1 MPHEPVLATVVG
13 SYPIPGWLEFA
24 GSHLEPFG
32 PRDLDE
38 LWDDAVT
45 VAVMDQARAGLT
57 VITDGEQTRTD
68 FNLSF
73 YTFLSGVELNRIA
86 PRRFGPPGH
95 DQRPVHRLTGVLS
108 APAGLGVVNEF
119 HRLQRLAPAGCRLK
133 TSVPGPY
140 TLAGRLAP
148 NDQYP
153 DRHAITE
160 ALIPI
165 VRQELADLVAAGCS
179 VITVDEP
186 SMSCYADGEDRRW
199 LVDAFNRTVEPVRG
213 RCYLGTHLCFGNYR
227 GRAAARRRY
236 SVMFP
241 DFLDLH
247 VDEVHLEMA
256 NREFAELELAS
267 AASRKMDVGIGVVDV
282 KNSYVETAADI
293 EERVRACLRYVP
305 ADRLSVSPD
314 CGLSQTPRW
323 AAFGKLQ
330 SLVQGAARVRTK
342 L

>member
-1 MPHEPVLATVVG
+1 MLGERELLQLIEAND
-13 SYPIPGWLEFA
+13 YP
-24 GSHLEPFG
+24 
-32 PRDLDE
+32 
-38 LWDDAVT
+38 
-45 VAVMDQARAGLT
+45 ARL
-57 VITDGEQTRTD
+57 
-68 FNLSF
+68 
-73 YTFLSGVELNRIA
+73 VE
-86 PRRFGPPGH
+86 
-95 DQRPVHRLTGVLS
+95 V
-108 APAGLGVVNEF
+108 GVVWVEVETTDAQTN
-119 HRLQRLAPAGCRLK
+119 
-133 TSVPGPY
+133 SV
-140 TLAGRLAP
+140 R
-148 NDQYP
+148 
-153 DRHAITE
+153 RE
-160 ALIPI
+160 
-165 VRQELADLVAAGCS
+165 RMCKSMFADLVAAGCS

-186 SMSCYADGEDRRW
+186 SMSCYADREDRRW

-213 RCYLGTHLCFGNYR
+213 HCYLGTHLCFGNYR

-256 NREFAELELAS
+256 SREFAELELAS

-293 EERVRACLRYVP
+293 EERIRGCLRHVP

-330 SLVQGAARVRTK
+330 SLVQGAARVRAG

>member
-1 MPHEPVLATVVG
+1 MPHEPVLATVIG
-13 SYPIPGWLEFA
+13 SYPIPGWLEVA
-24 GSHLEPFG
+24 ASHIDAFG

-45 VAVMDQARAGLT
+45 VAVMDQVRAGLT
-57 VITDGEQTRTD
+57 VVTDGEQTRSD

-73 YTFLSGVELNRIA
+73 YAFLSGVELNTSA

-95 DQRPVHRLTGVLS
+95 DQRPVHRVTGELR
-108 APAGLGVVNEF
+108 APAGLGVVKEF
-119 HRLQRLAPAGCRLK
+119 GRLQRLAPAGVRLK
-133 TSVPGPY
+133 ASVPGPY

-148 NDQYP
+148 GDRYR

-160 ALIPI
+160 ALVPI
-165 VRQELADLVAAGCS
+165 VRQELTDLIAAGCS

-186 SMSCYADGEDRRW
+186 SVSCYAWREDRRW
-199 LVDAFNRTVEPVRG
+199 LVDAFNRTVEAVRG
-213 RCYLGTHLCFGNYR
+213 RCYLGTHLCFGNYK
-227 GRAAARRRY
+227 GRAAAPRRY

-256 NREFAELELAS
+256 SREFAELDLA
-267 AASRKMDVGIGVVDV
+267 AAIARKMDVGIGVVDV
-282 KNSYVETAADI
+282 KSSYVETAADI
-293 EERVRACLRYVP
+293 EERVRACLQVVP
-305 ADRLSVSPD
+305 AERLSVSPD

-330 SLVQGAARVRTK
+330 SLVQGAARVRAG